1 MYNCYNLKKFLVLI
15 VCDFLIIGF
24 LCLIFHMRS
33 DDINADRP
41 KEGIFVPVAMYHS
54 ILENTSQSQE
64 FIVTPQTLENDLK
77 YLKENGF
84 ETVQPRDLIA
94 YIDYGE
100 PLPEKPVML
109 TFDDG
114 NYNNMYYLLPLLE
127 KYDMQAVISI
137 VGEFTEFFSNNGEEH
152 IKKYSYLTWD
162 DIDILEKSGRIEIA
176 NHTYDLH
183 SSKDRKGCSK
193 LSYESKKDYTKM
205 LTEDLSKL
213 QNTLALKADCIPR
226 TFAYPFGYISK
237 ESVPVLKSLG
247 FRVTLSCYERPNYI
261 TKNDDSL
268 FELGR
273 YNRPNNITTELYM
286 AKLLKR

>member
-15 VCDFLIIGF
+15 FCDFMIISF

-33 DDINADRP
+33 DVSADP
-41 KEGIFVPVAMYHS
+41 PEKGIFLPVAMYHS
-54 ILENTSQSQE
+54 ILENTSKSQD
-64 FIVTPQTLENDLK
+64 FIVTPTTLENDLK

-84 ETVQPRDLIA
+84 ETVLPRDLIA
-94 YIDYGE
+94 YIDYDE

-114 NYNNMYYLLPLLE
+114 NYNNLYYLLPLLE

-137 VGEFTEFFSNNGEEH
+137 VGEYSEFFSTNGEEH
-152 IKKYSYLTWD
+152 IKQYSYLTWD

-193 LSYESKKDYTKM
+193 FAYESKKDYTKM

-213 QNTLALKADCIPR
+213 QNTLAIKSDCIPR

-237 ESVPVLKSLG
+237 ESLPVLKALG
-247 FRVTLSCYERPNYI
+247 FRVSLSCYEKPNYI
-261 TKNDDSL
+261 TKESDCL
-268 FELGR
+268 FPLNR
-273 YNRPNNITTELYM
+273 YNRPNNLTTAQYM
-286 AKLLKR
+286 AKLLNR